1 MFYFIFSVGGK
12 DKGTRFLTFV
22 DAINGFRHLLV
33 QEDLDRALSLCTGL
47 KGQLKNKFI
56 VLSDDRILPPYQG
69 NKGKRSHPDD
79 EANPTSVKR
88 QHHEHG
94 QNVVPV
100 IQLLPG
106 VSPIVHPPGPALS
119 AQPFQGIH
127 NINAI
132 ANTGFPPPL
141 APAHLIQ
148 GGPSNVA
155 FTHSNFPP
163 LSAPAHL
170 MVYNQAQGQS
180 QSPVTH
186 VSPAS
191 TQMLVQAMIHGPGPS
206 QNTCAPTSQVVAQT
220 TSQSHVNVSPPDG
233 VQAATFNTVV
243 QSARPV
249 HGYVTVKNQK
259 SGRVRGKKK
268 GGEAN
273 PSRLTPSR
281 LAKEKTK
288 SQSAPMD
295 ITSPAENYESCDES
309 TASVEDDQ
317 DIIKTAP

>member
-1 MFYFIFSVGGK
+1 M
-12 DKGTRFLTFV
+12 
-22 DAINGFRHLLV
+22 DAINGFRHLLL

-94 QNVVPV
+94 HNVVPV
-100 IQLLPG
+100 IQLIPG
-106 VSPIVHPPGPALS
+106 VSPIVQPPGPAFS

-127 NINAI
+127 NVNA
-132 ANTGFPPPL
+132 PL
-141 APAHLIQ
+141 TPAHLIQ

-180 QSPVTH
+180 QSPVTQ

-191 TQMLVQAMIHGPGPS
+191 NQMLVQAMIHGPGPS
-206 QNTCAPTSQVVAQT
+206 QNTHAPTSQVVAQT
-220 TSQSHVNVSPPDG
+220 TSQSHVLPPDG

-268 GGEAN
+268 GGEAT

-295 ITSPAENYESCDES
+295 VTSPAENYESCDES